1 MMMEE
6 KIVVDVSLPTSW
18 QELDQKQLLFVYSVI
33 AADFSADE
41 LRTLCFI
48 KWSGMK
54 VLEKTDRHS
63 FVVKHKEYVF
73 ELEPVDVAMA
83 LSALDWILDVPD
95 MPVRLEKIGKAR
107 PVDAFFRGLKL
118 EWFLVVEAL
127 WSQYL
132 ESRDEQLLRRIASVL
147 YQVENPKMTKVH
159 QVNIIYWMSSLKKF
173 LANRFSEIYSS
184 SSRKGDGTGSLG
196 RRRNSP
202 EESANAMIRALTK
215 GDITKEREI
224 LDSET
229 WRALTELNEQAREY
243 RTLNEQINSKKK

>member
-1 MMMEE
+1 MTMEK
-6 KIVVDVSLPTSW
+6 KIVVDVSLPSDW
-18 QELDQKQLLFVYSVI
+18 SELDQKQLLFVYSVI

-41 LRTLCFI
+41 LRAICFI

-54 VLEKTDRHS
+54 VLERGDGY
-63 FVVKHKEYVF
+63 FVVRHGDDVL
-73 ELEPVDVAMA
+73 ELKAMDVAVA
-83 LSALDWILDVPD
+83 LSSLDWLLEVPD

-118 EWFLVVEAL
+118 EWFLVVEGL

-132 ESRDEQLLRRIASVL
+132 DNRDLSLLRRIASVL
-147 YQVENPKMTKVH
+147 YQVENPKLTKVH

-173 LANRFSEIYSS
+173 LAMRFSEIYSS
-184 SSRKGDGTGSLG
+184 SSGKGDGTGKLG

-202 EESANAMIRALTK
+202 QESANAMIRALTK